1 MQMCYE
7 LSLNKSPFP
16 MSSPA
21 RADAASLSMLVA
33 AITDEH
39 DDGSK
44 RGGADVHKTIADN
57 NSSLRSA
64 TDIRSMKGGGAA
76 VTNSS
81 ARGGAGADIG
91 SERVSIE
98 EELSRDGLER
108 RFQEAKSLV
117 KDRARSLKALRYE

>member
-1 MQMCYE
+1 
-7 LSLNKSPFP
+7 

-81 ARGGAGADIG
+81 ARADVVGPFSAFFAFFFGAIVCDLPVTLGIGEQKTKCATLCDLMRDASCQTNMRVGAGA
-91 SERVSIE
+91 
-98 EELSRDGLER
+98 
-108 RFQEAKSLV
+108 
-117 KDRARSLKALRYE
+117 